1 MARGSPKHLLRAHF
15 AAVMNVSASF
25 AKDPVAGITNKLGI
39 LWTEMTEAIGKST
52 ITLNAKNIWLEVPMS
67 RLPQMSICAASMM

>member
-1 MARGSPKHLLRAHF
+1 
-15 AAVMNVSASF
+15 VV
-25 AKDPVAGITNKLGI
+25 GITNKLGI
-39 LWTEMTEAIGKST
+39 LLIEMTEAIGKSI